1 MRRRWFGSIAVLA
14 LASGCLDRAIAGQ
27 TIALVARTT
36 PAIEADDDPD
46 LVEAAAPAGLLQ
58 LQGFYVAYGGDRRL
72 LPLLAQ
78 ATCGLGAG
86 FVQDHWEEATLAGR
100 VAEARDL
107 AADSRIL
114 LGRCASLA
122 LTWLGPRFA
131 TILDVDDARAAA
143 ILRAASRGDAV
154 MLYWLGTAV
163 AASIGVDAADQ
174 RLTALLPRATA
185 ILERAVALEDGLDH
199 GSGHVVLGII
209 YASRSAAIGGDPAR
223 GKAHLERAL
232 ALTGGKLL
240 LAKVMLARF
249 YAVNT
254 RDRALFERTIREVLM
269 TPPSV
274 WPAQRLSGELAHRK
288 ARRYWKYRKRF
299 F

>member
-1 MRRRWFGSIAVLA
+1 MRRSFA
-14 LASGCLDRAIAGQ
+14 LVALVALLLGGCLDRAIAGQ

-58 LQGFYVAYGGDRRL
+58 LEGFYVAYGGDRRL

-100 VAEARDL
+100 AEDARAL
-107 AADSRIL
+107 AADGRTL
-114 LGRCASLA
+114 LGRCATLA
-122 LTWLGPRFA
+122 LEWLGPRFA
-131 TILDVDDARAAA
+131 GVLDVDDARAAA
-143 ILRAASRGDAV
+143 MLRGAGRGDAA

-163 AASIGVDAADQ
+163 AASIGIDAADQ

-185 ILERAVALEDGLDH
+185 ILERAVALDDGLDH

-254 RDRALFERTIREVLM
+254 RDQALFERTIREVLN

-274 WPAQRLSGELAHRK
+274 WPEQRLSGELAHRK